1 MQSIQVAE
9 LKAHFSD
16 VLKTIKQDGTKFV
29 IEYGKQ
35 HEKVALLIPYDKNLV
50 TESERVFGP
59 HKGRGGFTL
68 KEGFTMSDEE
78 LLGA

>member
-16 VLKTIKQDGTKFV
+16 VLKTIKNDKQKFV

-35 HEKVALLIPYDKNLV
+35 HEKVAILMPYDKSL
-50 TESERVFGP
+50 EIQSQREFGLC
-59 HKGRGGFTL
+59 KGRGSFSIKDDFTV
-68 KEGFTMSDEE
+68 TDEE
-78 LLGA
+78 LLGL